1 MSIIKNIFSRLVF
14 DSRGNPTVE
23 VDVTTTEGF
32 IGRSSIPSGAST
44 GKYEAIEL
52 RDKGIDYLGK
62 GVFKV
67 IHYINGKL
75 CNELVGTS
83 IFKQNFIDKF
93 LIKIDG
99 TKNKKKIGSNA
110 LLGVSFA
117 IAKAA
122 SFSMGVPFYIYFGG
136 KNAYTLPVPLIN
148 IINGGI
154 HSYSSISFQEF
165 MIIPIKFNNFSLAFK
180 AGTEIFQQLKKIL
193 QKKKLNISVGDEG
206 GYAPNFKNIEDVLDT
221 IIQAIEETG
230 YKLKEQ
236 IMLALDCAASEF
248 YKEGV
253 YDYTIFEGI
262 RGSILTTEQQVE
274 YLANLCD
281 KYPIQSIEDGMDQ
294 NDWLGWKMLTEK
306 IGSKVQLVGDDL
318 FVTNA
323 KLLEKGISEGV
334 ANSILVKANQIGT
347 LSETM
352 TTIDKAHKAGYT
364 AIISHRSG
372 ETEDHI
378 ISDLSL
384 AFKTGQ
390 IKTGSVSR
398 SDRMAK
404 YNQLLRIEE
413 KLGKNSYFPQ
423 WKSFRGKVKKINS
436 KRI

>member
-1 MSIIKNIFSRLVF
+1 MSIIKKIHARQIF
-14 DSRGNPTVE
+14 DSRGIPTIE
-23 VDVTTTEGF
+23 VDVITNEG
-32 IGRSSIPSGAST
+32 IVGSSSIPSGAST

-52 RDKGIDYLGK
+52 RDKGMDYFGK
-62 GVFKV
+62 GIFKALG
-67 IHYINGKL
+67 YINGIL

-83 IFKQNFIDKF
+83 IFKQNFIDQF

-99 TKNKKKIGSNA
+99 TTNKKKIGSNA
-110 LLGVSFA
+110 LLGVSLA

-122 SFSMGVPFYIYFGG
+122 SISMGVPLYTYLGG
-136 KNAYTLPVPLIN
+136 INAYTLPVPMIN
-148 IINGGI
+148 IINGGM
-154 HSYSSISFQEF
+154 HSYAPISFQEF
-165 MIIPIKFNNFSLAFK
+165 MIVPIKFNSFSMAFK
-180 AGTEIFQQLKKIL
+180 AGTEIFQKLKNIL
-193 QKKKLNISVGDEG
+193 QKRKLNTSVGDEG
-206 GYAPNFKNIEDVLDT
+206 GFAPNFKSIEDALDT
-221 IIQAIEETG
+221 IVLAIEETG

-281 KYPIQSIEDGMDQ
+281 RYPIQSIEDGLDQ
-294 NDWLGWKMLTEK
+294 NDWIGWKMLTDK

-318 FVTNA
+318 FVTNS
-323 KLLEKGISEGV
+323 KFLEKGISEGV
-334 ANSILVKANQIGT
+334 ANSILVKVNQIGT

-352 TTIDKAHKAGYT
+352 KTINKAQYAGYT
-364 AIISHRSG
+364 TVISHRSG

-378 ISDLSL
+378 ISDLSV
-384 AFKTGQ
+384 AFNTGQ

-413 KLGKNSYFPQ
+413 KLGKYSYFPQ
-423 WKSFRGKVKKINS
+423 WNAFRGRVNK
-436 KRI
+436 